1 MVAIKIENALDN
13 VEIACLQPNI
23 IFRGQIYHSRVILLI
38 SCTVS
43 TKNSSFK
50 NFRL

>member
-1 MVAIKIENALDN
+1 MKIKTALDN

-23 IFRGQIYHSRVILLI
+23 IFRGERYHRRVILSI

-43 TKNSSFK
+43 IKNSCSN
-50 NFRL
+50 NFWI